1 MNFRLLPVACAFLL
15 SAGHAWAQD
24 SKQGWSNEAELALVT
39 TSGNTETESY
49 SGKQKT
55 TYVQDLNSYVLS
67 GRYLQTKTAGVETA
81 KSWDASGRYE
91 RSVSTNW
98 SAFLQYGAEADPYA
112 GYIQRDNADIGG
124 KYFIFKEDTLNLFTE
139 AGYRSTNTQFAGA
152 PAATPPVPGTVTREN
167 FGRLYVEYAQQLNE
181 TLSVK
186 YWVEYLPNFTSSNA
200 YFVNTE
206 PSATVML
213 SSIFSLKTAYL
224 IKYRNEVIPG
234 AQYADKTFTTSIVA
248 KF

>member
-1 MNFRLLPVACAFLL
+1 MCASLF
-15 SAGHAWAQD
+15 SAAGAWAQD

-55 TYVQDLNSYVLS
+55 TYVQEVNSYSLS

-81 KSWDASGRYE
+81 KSWDAYGRYE
-91 RSVSTNW
+91 RALSTYW
-98 SAFLQYGAEADPYA
+98 SAFVQYGAEADPYA

-124 KYFIFKEDTLNLFTE
+124 KYFFYKEDTLNLFAE

-152 PAATPPVPGTVTREN
+152 PTATPPVPGSVAREN
-167 FGRLYVEYAQQLNE
+167 FGRLYVEYAQKITE
-181 TLSVK
+181 TLSVR
-186 YWVEYLPNFTSSNA
+186 YWVEYLPNFTNSTA

-213 SSIFSLKTAYL
+213 NSIFSLKTAYL
-224 IKYRNEVIPG
+224 IKYRNEVTAG
-234 AQYADKTFTTSIVA
+234 AEYADKTFTTSIVA